1 MTVSRRTRRAARF
14 NALAYHIPHGLSRRS
29 DHSEDREGGAKDFR
43 TNSVPSNRLL
53 QAIEW
58 PLRIMKWRAAW
69 RASKTPSA
77 LVSQQWRRESGG
89 RTNKQVGNAL
99 GASERT
105 RPTASGDAFWLDAAL
120 DRIHGIS
127 DTLNGRF
134 WSQDDQLQS
143 INPSLASR
151 STSAPLRFAFLVLV
165 SALFVFAA
173 RVAAASISKSSAC
186 ARRR

>member
-1 MTVSRRTRRAARF
+1 MLDLVGYRSNQHFLARTVSRRTRRAARF

-29 DHSEDREGGAKDFR
+29 DHGEDREGGAEDFR

-58 PLRIMKWRAAW
+58 AIAHHEMTRCMKSEQDAVRSRIATM
-69 RASKTPSA
+69 TPQEREVFA
-77 LVSQQWRRESGG
+77 LIVRG

-105 RPTASGDAFWLDAAL
+105 IRPTASGDAFWLDAVP

-134 WSQDDQLQS
+134 
-143 INPSLASR
+143 
-151 STSAPLRFAFLVLV
+151 
-165 SALFVFAA
+165 
-173 RVAAASISKSSAC
+173 
-186 ARRR
+186 